1 MWFAFFVPFFI
12 MMLSSGRTVRLMLC
26 AAGYLCHST
35 GYFYTPPRS
44 RLNCLFFDAIL
55 SGPHVPRT
63 PSSICPF
70 PYAEGY
76 TLSASRAAGGEPPL
90 LKVHIGDTHLCTN
103 SAARAAGGETPLLK
117 VQRGDI
123 TVMHLCI
130 NSAARAAGGE
140 PPPLEAPWRHAPA
153 QVPHLERP
161 RRAPPACLSALY
173 ARRATRYLSQL
184 ALLPQRGGQRL
195 APLSCPTHCRHT
207 LFETPLGVPMWHAC
221 SRILCLF
228 IVTMRPCAP
237 SDISEEGSGYESG

>member
-1 MWFAFFVPFFI
+1 
-12 MMLSSGRTVRLMLC
+12 MLSSGRTVRLMLC

-103 SAARAAGGETPLLK
+103 SAARAAGGETPLLNA
-117 VQRGDI
+117 QRGG
-123 TVMHLCI
+123 MHLNI
-130 NSAARAAGGE
+130 NSAARAAQAGT
-140 PPPLEAPWRHAPA
+140 PRVSLSPVRSARYSLPVAA
-153 QVPHLERP
+153 RP
-161 RRAPPACLSALY
+161 TASAWGSASGSALVPY
-173 ARRATRYLSQL
+173 ALPAHTFRDTLGHANVARLL
-184 ALLPQRGGQRL
+184 A
-195 APLSCPTHCRHT
+195 
-207 LFETPLGVPMWHAC
+207 FFYAC
-221 SRILCLF
+221 S
-228 IVTMRPCAP
+228 
-237 SDISEEGSGYESG
+237 

>member
-1 MWFAFFVPFFI
+1 
-12 MMLSSGRTVRLMLC
+12 MLSSGRTVRWMLSMC
-26 AAGYLCHST
+26 CGMSLS
-35 GYFYTPPRS
+35 YFYTPPRS

-103 SAARAAGGETPLLK
+103 SAARAAGGE
-117 VQRGDI
+117 
-123 TVMHLCI
+123 
-130 NSAARAAGGE
+130 

-153 QVPHLERP
+153 QVPQLERP

-173 ARRATRYLSQL
+173 ARRGTRYLSQL

-195 APLSCPTHCRHT
+195 APLSCPTHCRR
-207 LFETPLGVPMWHAC
+207 A
-221 SRILCLF
+221 R
-228 IVTMRPCAP
+228 AP
-237 SDISEEGSGYESG
+237 SHTFHDTLGRANVARLLAYFMPVHSHYEALCPFRYL

>member
-1 MWFAFFVPFFI
+1 M
-12 MMLSSGRTVRLMLC
+12 
-26 AAGYLCHST
+26 
-35 GYFYTPPRS
+35 
-44 RLNCLFFDAIL
+44 FFDAIL
-55 SGPHVPRT
+55 SGSHVPRT

-76 TLSASRAAGGEPPL
+76 TLSASRAAGGEQPL

-103 SAARAAGGETPLLK
+103 YAARAAGGETPLLN
-117 VQRGDI
+117 VQRGD
-123 TVMHLCI
+123 MHLCI

-153 QVPHLERP
+153 QVPQLERP

-173 ARRATRYLSQL
+173 ARRGTRYLSQL

-207 LFETPLGVPMWHAC
+207 LFETPLGMPMWHAC
-221 SRILCLF
+221 SRFFMPVHSHHEALCPFRYL
-228 IVTMRPCAP
+228 
-237 SDISEEGSGYESG
+237 

>member
-12 MMLSSGRTVRLMLC
+12 MMLSSGRTVRWMLC

-70 PYAEGY
+70 SYAEGY

-117 VQRGDI
+117 VQIGG
-123 TVMHLCI
+123 MHLCT

-140 PPPLEAPWRHAPA
+140 TPPLDAPWRHAPA
-153 QVPHLERP
+153 QAPHHERP
-161 RRAPPACLSALY
+161 RRAPPRLSQSVHSARYSLPVAARPTASARGPASGSALVPY
-173 ARRATRYLSQL
+173 ALPARTRTLTH
-184 ALLPQRGGQRL
+184 LL
-195 APLSCPTHCRHT
+195 
-207 LFETPLGVPMWHAC
+207 
-221 SRILCLF
+221 
-228 IVTMRPCAP
+228 
-237 SDISEEGSGYESG
+237 

>member
-1 MWFAFFVPFFI
+1 

-90 LKVHIGDTHLCTN
+90 
-103 SAARAAGGETPLLK
+103 
-117 VQRGDI
+117 VQRGD
-123 TVMHLCI
+123 MHLCI

-173 ARRATRYLSQL
+173 ARRGTRYLSQL